1 MIGSRHNIAYSVFQ
15 SREVW
20 LTLDLTCLENA
31 TSCKQWDFTNIF
43 MTTGIHNPE
52 STFLKIVRLLRWHK
66 PAGRLILM
74 LPALWATVA
83 AAKSQHQLP
92 PINLLGVVIFGSLA
106 TSAAGCV
113 INDLWDRD
121 IDPLVARTKNRPLAE
136 RSLSIQVGIAVLLV
150 AGLCAF
156 LLSTYL
162 NPLSFGL
169 CFAAVPVI
177 AVYPACKRFFAVPQL
192 VLSIA
197 WGFAVLIP
205 WSAVTGGLDRYAW
218 ELWIA
223 VIAWTMGFDTIYAM
237 SDREDDRQ
245 LGINSSALFF
255 GRYVTFAIGIFLAI
269 ALGCLILLGC
279 ELRLGYAHYFAC
291 LTAGVIWIWQC
302 NRLTQAE
309 IPIELYQKAFGQNVW
324 IGFIILAGMLPST
337 LGIW

>member
-1 MIGSRHNIAYSVFQ
+1 
-15 SREVW
+15 
-20 LTLDLTCLENA
+20 
-31 TSCKQWDFTNIF
+31 
-43 MTTGIHNPE
+43 MTTSLTNNE
-52 STFLKIVRLLRWHK
+52 STFQKIVRLLRWHK

-83 AAKSQHQLP
+83 AAKTQHQLP
-92 PINLLGVVIFGSLA
+92 PLDLLGVVILGSLA

-121 IDPLVARTKNRPLAE
+121 IDPQVDRTKTRPLAE

-177 AVYPACKRFFAVPQL
+177 AIYPACKRFFPVPQL

-218 ELWIA
+218 ELWTA

-237 SDREDDRQ
+237 SDRTDDIKV
-245 LGINSSALFF
+245 GIKSSALFF
-255 GRYVTFAIGIFLAI
+255 GRYVTFAIGVFLAI
-269 ALGCLILLGC
+269 ALGCLIWLGW
-279 ELRLGYAHYFAC
+279 EIQLGYAHYFAC
-291 LTAGVIWIWQC
+291 LTAGVIWVWQC
-302 NRLTQAE
+302 NRLSQTE
-309 IPIELYQKAFGQNVW
+309 IPSELYQKAFGQNVW
-324 IGFIILAGMLPST
+324 IGFIILAGMLPSA
-337 LGIW
+337 LSIG

>member
-1 MIGSRHNIAYSVFQ
+1 
-15 SREVW
+15 
-20 LTLDLTCLENA
+20 
-31 TSCKQWDFTNIF
+31 
-43 MTTGIHNPE
+43 MTTSITNKE
-52 STFLKIVRLLRWHK
+52 STLKKVVHLLRWHK

-83 AAKSQHQLP
+83 AAKTQHQLP
-92 PINLLGVVIFGSLA
+92 PLDLLGVVILGSLA

-121 IDPLVARTKNRPLAE
+121 IDPQVDRTKNRPLAD

-162 NPLSFGL
+162 SPLSFGL

-177 AVYPACKRFFAVPQL
+177 AIYPACKRFFPVPQL

-205 WSAVTGGLDRYAW
+205 WSAVTGGLDRHAW
-218 ELWIA
+218 ELWVA

-237 SDREDDRQ
+237 SDRTDD
-245 LGINSSALFF
+245 LKVDINSSALFF
-255 GRYVTFAIGIFLAI
+255 GRYVTFAIAVFLAI
-269 ALGCLILLGC
+269 ALGCLLWMGWEIQ
-279 ELRLGYAHYFAC
+279 LGYAHYFAC
-291 LTAGVIWIWQC
+291 LTAGVIWIWQY
-302 NRLTQAE
+302 NRLNQAE
-309 IPIELYQKAFGQNVW
+309 IPSDLYQKAFGQNVW
-324 IGFIILAGMLPST
+324 IGFIILAGMLPSA
-337 LGIW
+337 LGLS

>member
-1 MIGSRHNIAYSVFQ
+1 MI
-15 SREVW
+15 EVKRDRK
-20 LTLDLTCLENA
+20 LNKPRYLA
-31 TSCKQWDFTNIF
+31 TSS
-43 MTTGIHNPE
+43 MTTSLQETE

-92 PINLLGVVIFGSLA
+92 PIDLLGIVILGSLA

-113 INDLWDRD
+113 VNDLWDRD
-121 IDPLVARTKNRPLAE
+121 IDPQVERTKNRPLAD
-136 RSLSIQVGIAVLLV
+136 RSLSIGVGIAVLGI

-162 NPLSFGL
+162 TPLSFGL
-169 CFAAVPVI
+169 CIAAAPVI
-177 AVYPACKRFFAVPQL
+177 AIYPACKRFFAVPQL

-218 ELWIA
+218 ELWTA

-237 SDREDDRQ
+237 SDREDDLR
-245 LGINSSALFF
+245 LGINSSAIFF
-255 GRYVTFAIGIFLAI
+255 GKSVTLAIGIFLAI
-269 ALGCLILLGC
+269 AFGCLILIGWDMQ
-279 ELRLGYAHYFAC
+279 LGYAHYFAC
-291 LTAGVIWIWQC
+291 LLTGVVWIRQC
-302 NRLTQAE
+302 DRLAQAR
-309 IPIELYQKAFGQNVW
+309 IPTELYQKAFGQNVW

-337 LGIW
+337 LGLG

>member
-1 MIGSRHNIAYSVFQ
+1 
-15 SREVW
+15 
-20 LTLDLTCLENA
+20 
-31 TSCKQWDFTNIF
+31 
-43 MTTGIHNPE
+43 MTTSIANKE
-52 STFLKIVRLLRWHK
+52 STLKKIVRLLRWHK

-83 AAKSQHQLP
+83 AAKTQNQLP
-92 PINLLGVVIFGSLA
+92 PLDLLGVVILGSLA

-121 IDPLVARTKNRPLAE
+121 IDPQVDRTKNRPLAD

-162 NPLSFGL
+162 SPLSFGL

-177 AVYPACKRFFAVPQL
+177 AIYPACKRFFPMPQL

-205 WSAVTGGLDRYAW
+205 WSAVTGGLDRHAW
-218 ELWIA
+218 ELWVA

-237 SDREDDRQ
+237 SDRTDD
-245 LGINSSALFF
+245 LKVGVNSSALFF
-255 GRYVTFAIGIFLAI
+255 GRYVTFAIAVFLAI
-269 ALGCLILLGC
+269 ALGCLIWLGW
-279 ELRLGYAHYFAC
+279 EIQLGYAHYFAC
-291 LTAGVIWIWQC
+291 LTAAVIWIWQC
-302 NRLTQAE
+302 NRLNQTE
-309 IPIELYQKAFGQNVW
+309 IPSDLYQKAFGQNVW
-324 IGFIILAGMLPST
+324 IGFIILAGMLPSA
-337 LGIW
+337 LGLS

>member
-1 MIGSRHNIAYSVFQ
+1 
-15 SREVW
+15 
-20 LTLDLTCLENA
+20 
-31 TSCKQWDFTNIF
+31 
-43 MTTGIHNPE
+43 MTTSLTNNE
-52 STFLKIVRLLRWHK
+52 STFQKIVRLLRWHK

-83 AAKSQHQLP
+83 AAKTQHQLP
-92 PINLLGVVIFGSLA
+92 PLDLLGVVILGSLA

-121 IDPLVARTKNRPLAE
+121 IDPQVDRTKTRPLAE

-177 AVYPACKRFFAVPQL
+177 AIYPACKRFFPVPQL

-218 ELWIA
+218 ELWTA

-237 SDREDDRQ
+237 SDRTDD
-245 LGINSSALFF
+245 LKVGVKSSALFF
-255 GRYVTFAIGIFLAI
+255 GRYVTFAISIFLAI
-269 ALGCLILLGC
+269 ALGCLIWLGW
-279 ELRLGYAHYFAC
+279 EIQLGYAHYFAC

-302 NRLTQAE
+302 NRLSQTE
-309 IPIELYQKAFGQNVW
+309 IPSELYQKAFGQNVW
-324 IGFIILAGMLPST
+324 IGFIILAGMLPSA
-337 LGIW
+337 LSIG

>member
-1 MIGSRHNIAYSVFQ
+1 
-15 SREVW
+15 
-20 LTLDLTCLENA
+20 
-31 TSCKQWDFTNIF
+31 
-43 MTTGIHNPE
+43 MTTSLTNNE
-52 STFLKIVRLLRWHK
+52 STLKKIVRLLRWHK

-83 AAKSQHQLP
+83 AAKTQHQLP
-92 PINLLGVVIFGSLA
+92 PIDLLCVVILGSLA

-121 IDPLVARTKNRPLAE
+121 IDPQVDRTKSRPLAD

-162 NPLSFGL
+162 SPLSFGL

-177 AVYPACKRFFAVPQL
+177 AIYPACKRFFPVPQL

-205 WSAVTGGLDRYAW
+205 WSAVTGGLDRHAW
-218 ELWIA
+218 ELWTA

-237 SDREDDRQ
+237 SDRTDD
-245 LGINSSALFF
+245 LKVGVNSSAIFF
-255 GRYVTFAIGIFLAI
+255 GRYVTFAIALFLAI
-269 ALGCLILLGC
+269 ALGCLIWLGW
-279 ELRLGYAHYFAC
+279 EIQLGYAHYFAC

-302 NRLTQAE
+302 NRLNQAE
-309 IPIELYQKAFGQNVW
+309 IPSDLYQKAFGQNVW
-324 IGFIILAGMLPST
+324 IGFIILAGMLPSA
-337 LGIW
+337 LGLS

>member
-1 MIGSRHNIAYSVFQ
+1 
-15 SREVW
+15 
-20 LTLDLTCLENA
+20 
-31 TSCKQWDFTNIF
+31 
-43 MTTGIHNPE
+43 MTTSLTNNE
-52 STFLKIVRLLRWHK
+52 STFQKIVRLLRWHK

-83 AAKSQHQLP
+83 AAKTQHQLP
-92 PINLLGVVIFGSLA
+92 PLDLLGVVILGSLA

-121 IDPLVARTKNRPLAE
+121 IDPQVDRTKTRPLAE

-177 AVYPACKRFFAVPQL
+177 AIYPACKRFFPVPQL

-218 ELWIA
+218 ELWTA

-237 SDREDDRQ
+237 SDRTDD
-245 LGINSSALFF
+245 LKVGIKSSALFF
-255 GRYVTFAIGIFLAI
+255 GRYVTFAIGVFLAI
-269 ALGCLILLGC
+269 ALGCLIWLGW
-279 ELRLGYAHYFAC
+279 EIQLGYAHYFAC
-291 LTAGVIWIWQC
+291 LTAGVIWVWQC
-302 NRLTQAE
+302 NRLSQTE
-309 IPIELYQKAFGQNVW
+309 IPSELYQKAFGQNVW
-324 IGFIILAGMLPST
+324 IGFIILAGMLPSA
-337 LGIW
+337 LSIG

>member
-1 MIGSRHNIAYSVFQ
+1 MNSGI
-15 SREVW
+15 
-20 LTLDLTCLENA
+20 
-31 TSCKQWDFTNIF
+31 TN
-43 MTTGIHNPE
+43 NE
-52 STFLKIVRLLRWHK
+52 STFQKIVRLLRWHK

-83 AAKSQHQLP
+83 AAKSIHQLP
-92 PINLLGVVIFGSLA
+92 PLDLLGVVILGSLA

-121 IDPLVARTKNRPLAE
+121 IDPQVDRTKNRPLAE

-150 AGLCAF
+150 SGLCAF

-177 AVYPACKRFFAVPQL
+177 AIYPACKRFFPVPQL

-197 WGFAVLIP
+197 WGFTVLIP

-218 ELWIA
+218 GLWLA

-237 SDREDDRQ
+237 SDREDD
-245 LGINSSALFF
+245 LKVGVNSSALFF
-255 GRYVTFAIGIFLAI
+255 GRYVTFAIAIFLAI
-269 ALGCLILLGC
+269 TLGSLLWLGW
-279 ELRLGYAHYFAC
+279 EVQLGYTHYFAC

-302 NRLTQAE
+302 NRLSQAE
-309 IPIELYQKAFGQNVW
+309 IPTELYQKAFGQNVW
-324 IGFIILAGMLPST
+324 IGFIILAGMIPST
-337 LGIW
+337 LGIIG

>member
-1 MIGSRHNIAYSVFQ
+1 
-15 SREVW
+15 
-20 LTLDLTCLENA
+20 
-31 TSCKQWDFTNIF
+31 
-43 MTTGIHNPE
+43 MTTSLTNNE
-52 STFLKIVRLLRWHK
+52 STFQKIVRLLRWHK

-83 AAKSQHQLP
+83 AAKTQHQLP
-92 PINLLGVVIFGSLA
+92 PLDLLGVVILGSLA

-113 INDLWDRD
+113 INDLWDRY
-121 IDPLVARTKNRPLAE
+121 IDPQVDRTKTRPLAE

-177 AVYPACKRFFAVPQL
+177 AIYPACKRFFPVPQL

-218 ELWIA
+218 ELWTA

-237 SDREDDRQ
+237 SDRTDD
-245 LGINSSALFF
+245 LKVGIKSSALFF
-255 GRYVTFAIGIFLAI
+255 GRYVTFAIGVFLAI
-269 ALGCLILLGC
+269 ALGCLIWLGW
-279 ELRLGYAHYFAC
+279 EIQLGYAHYFAC
-291 LTAGVIWIWQC
+291 LTAGVIWVWQC
-302 NRLTQAE
+302 NRLSQTE
-309 IPIELYQKAFGQNVW
+309 IPSELYQKAFGQNVW
-324 IGFIILAGMLPST
+324 IGFIILAGMLPSA
-337 LGIW
+337 LSIG

>member
-1 MIGSRHNIAYSVFQ
+1 
-15 SREVW
+15 
-20 LTLDLTCLENA
+20 
-31 TSCKQWDFTNIF
+31 
-43 MTTGIHNPE
+43 MTTSLTNNE
-52 STFLKIVRLLRWHK
+52 STFQKIVRLLRWHK

-83 AAKSQHQLP
+83 AAKTQHQLP
-92 PINLLGVVIFGSLA
+92 PLDLLGVVILGSLA

-121 IDPLVARTKNRPLAE
+121 IDPQVDRTKTRPLAE

-177 AVYPACKRFFAVPQL
+177 AIYPACKRFFPVPQL

-218 ELWIA
+218 ELWTA

-237 SDREDDRQ
+237 SDRTDD
-245 LGINSSALFF
+245 LKVGVNSSALFF
-255 GRYVTFAIGIFLAI
+255 GRYVTFAIAVFLAI
-269 ALGCLILLGC
+269 ALGCLLWMGWEIQ
-279 ELRLGYAHYFAC
+279 LGYAHYFAC

-302 NRLTQAE
+302 NRLSQTE
-309 IPIELYQKAFGQNVW
+309 IPSELYQKAFGQNVW
-324 IGFIILAGMLPST
+324 IGFIILAGMLPSA
-337 LGIW
+337 LSIG

>member
-1 MIGSRHNIAYSVFQ
+1 MTSS
-15 SREVW
+15 
-20 LTLDLTCLENA
+20 LE
-31 TSCKQWDFTNIF
+31 K
-43 MTTGIHNPE
+43 PE

-92 PINLLGVVIFGSLA
+92 PIDLLGVVILGSLA

-121 IDPLVARTKNRPLAE
+121 IDPQVERTKNRPLAE

-150 AGLCAF
+150 AVICAF

-162 NPLSFGL
+162 SPLSFGL
-169 CFAAVPVI
+169 CLAAVPVI
-177 AVYPACKRFFAVPQL
+177 AIYPACKRFFPVPQL

-205 WSAVTGGLDRYAW
+205 WSAVTGGLDRHAW
-218 ELWIA
+218 QLWLA

-245 LGINSSALFF
+245 VGINSSALFF
-255 GRYVTFAIGIFLAI
+255 GEYVTLAISIFLAI
-269 ALGCLILLGC
+269 AFSCLVWFGWEIQ
-279 ELRLGYAHYFAC
+279 LGYAHYLAC

-302 NRLTQAE
+302 NRLLQAE
-309 IPIELYQKAFGQNVW
+309 IPTELYQKAFGQNVW
-324 IGFIILAGMLPST
+324 IGFIILAGMLPAT
-337 LGIW
+337 LSVG

>member
-1 MIGSRHNIAYSVFQ
+1 
-15 SREVW
+15 
-20 LTLDLTCLENA
+20 
-31 TSCKQWDFTNIF
+31 
-43 MTTGIHNPE
+43 
-52 STFLKIVRLLRWHK
+52 
-66 PAGRLILM
+66 

-83 AAKSQHQLP
+83 AAKTQHQLP
-92 PINLLGVVIFGSLA
+92 PLDLLGVVILGSLA

-121 IDPLVARTKNRPLAE
+121 IDPQVDRTKTRPLAE

-177 AVYPACKRFFAVPQL
+177 AIYPACKRFFPVPQL

-218 ELWIA
+218 ELWTA

-237 SDREDDRQ
+237 SDRTDD
-245 LGINSSALFF
+245 LKVGVKSSALFF
-255 GRYVTFAIGIFLAI
+255 GRYVTFAIAIFLAI
-269 ALGCLILLGC
+269 ALGSLIWLGW
-279 ELRLGYAHYFAC
+279 EIQLGYAHYFAC

-302 NRLTQAE
+302 NRLSQTE
-309 IPIELYQKAFGQNVW
+309 IPSELYQKAFGQNVW
-324 IGFIILAGMLPST
+324 IGFIILAGMLPSA
-337 LGIW
+337 LSIG